1 MLTPTSHAS
10 ADAFL
15 QQAQD
20 NLLERETTTSLILGI
35 SQRVREHPER
45 VKIPPFFFTV
55 YSDPARLELAAIMTP
70 PHNLILSCAYGCN
83 PAALDLLAEELTA
96 QRWSVPGVFG
106 ELPHSAQFASLWSQ
120 RTGCQVHVNMRERA
134 FELREVIPPR
144 PADGLLR
151 QAQAADLPLLAEWTR
166 AFSLEALHEEM
177 LPEDAIATTG
187 TRVDDRQLFVWG
199 AGSPVSMAA
208 AARPT
213 LHGITV
219 NLVYTPP
226 EHRGRGY
233 ASNCVAAL
241 SQRMLESGYQ
251 FCTLFT
257 NLANPTSND
266 IYQQI
271 GYRPIA
277 DFNEYRFEN
286 H

>member
-1 MLTPTSHAS
+1 MLIPTSHAS

-15 QQAQD
+15 QQAK
-20 NLLERETTTSLILGI
+20 NALLEQETTTSLILGI
-35 SQRVREHPER
+35 SQRVQKHPER
-45 VKIPPFFFTV
+45 FQNAPFFFTV
-55 YSDPARLELAAIMTP
+55 TGSRGELHLAAVMTP
-70 PHNLILSCAYGCN
+70 PHNLILHCAANCD
-83 PAALDLLAEELTA
+83 PAALDLLAGEIA
-96 QRWSVPGVFG
+96 SQGQQVPGVIG
-106 ELPHSAQFASLWSQ
+106 AMPHSEQFAHVWAQ
-120 RTGCQVHVNMRERA
+120 RTGRQARLNMRERA
-134 FELREVIPPR
+134 YVLRAVIPPR

-151 QAQAADLPLLAEWTR
+151 LAGPADLPLLAEWTR
-166 AFSLEALHEEM
+166 AFQLEALRENLVVDEA
-177 LPEDAIATTG
+177 LAATG
-187 TRVDDRQLFVWG
+187 TRIDDRQLYVWD
-199 AGSPVSMAA
+199 SDDPVSMAA
-208 AARPT
+208 VARPT

-226 EHRGRGY
+226 KQRGRGF

-241 SQRMLESGYQ
+241 SQRMLDGGYQ

-271 GYRPIA
+271 GYRQIA

>member
-1 MLTPTSHAS
+1 
-10 ADAFL
+10 
-15 QQAQD
+15 
-20 NLLERETTTSLILGI
+20 
-35 SQRVREHPER
+35 
-45 VKIPPFFFTV
+45 
-55 YSDPARLELAAIMTP
+55 
-70 PHNLILSCAYGCN
+70 
-83 PAALDLLAEELTA
+83 
-96 QRWSVPGVFG
+96 
-106 ELPHSAQFASLWSQ
+106 
-120 RTGCQVHVNMRERA
+120 
-134 FELREVIPPR
+134 
-144 PADGLLR
+144 
-151 QAQAADLPLLAEWTR
+151 
-166 AFSLEALHEEM
+166 
-177 LPEDAIATTG
+177 
-187 TRVDDRQLFVWG
+187 
-199 AGSPVSMAA
+199 MAA

-241 SQRMLESGYQ
+241 SQRMLDGGYQ

-271 GYRPIA
+271 GYRQIA